1 VHHSVFW
8 KLQMTIDEI
17 NNQNRKQYGQILAQA
32 MSDEKFR
39 AALLQNPS
47 QALKDAGYQIDPS
60 LNVKVLESTD
70 SDFYV
75 LIPPNPSAGQPLS
88 DEHLAAVAGGG
99 SSASS
104 AGSAGTA
111 ACPVSSASSAGSA
124 GSEGG

>member
-1 VHHSVFW
+1 M
-8 KLQMTIDEI
+8 KLEET
-17 NNQNRKQYGQILAQA
+17 NNQSRKLYGQILAQA
-32 MSDEKFR
+32 MSDDKFR
-39 AALLQNPS
+39 AALLSNPS
-47 QALKDAGYQIDPS
+47 QALKDAGYQLDSS

-70 SDFYV
+70 TDFYV

-111 ACPVSSASSAGSA
+111 GCPVSSASSAGSA

>member
-1 VHHSVFW
+1 MNAND
-8 KLQMTIDEI
+8 L
-17 NNQNRKQYGQILAQA
+17 NNQNRKLYGQILAQA

-39 AALLQNPS
+39 SALLENPT
-47 QALKDAGYQIDPS
+47 QALKAAGYKVDPS

-70 SDFYV
+70 SEFYV
-75 LIPPNPSAGQPLS
+75 LIPPHPNAGNSLS
-88 DEHLAAVAGGG
+88 DEHLAAIAGGG